1 MLSDISLCLLVSYG
15 VKYTPSSHTLTLTHV
30 LPSCTL
36 LLTCAHLPP
45 PPPPPPPLPTYHLS
59 AEFLQ
64 EHRHVLEARLQ
75 PIVREIADTR
85 ARSREE
91 LESE

>member
-1 MLSDISLCLLVSYG
+1 MSRG
-15 VKYTPSSHTLTLTHV
+15 VLWCNTFAHTPLTHAF
-30 LPSCTL
+30 PSRTL
-36 LLTCAHLPP
+36 LLTWAHLPLPHYTHTHSSHTHLTP
-45 PPPPPPPLPTYHLS
+45 PLS

-91 LESE
+91 LEGE